1 MNRRCFPTVGP
12 GAVVQNSVME
22 KQPKMIMINCAK
34 QGHYSNCSMLVA
46 GLMLLLLFL
55 PASDAK
61 ADSFRC
67 GLKVVRSGDAQSVLV
82 KACGE
87 PLRRDSAQER
97 VGSGS
102 SQKTVR
108 VQRWYYKNS
117 GRRLERVVMLHEGKI
132 IAVRTGER

>member
-1 MNRRCFPTVGP
+1 M
-12 GAVVQNSVME
+12 QNGVME
-22 KQPKMIMINCAK
+22 KQLKLIMIKGVK
-34 QGHYSNCSMLVA
+34 QGHYRNRRLQVGALMI
-46 GLMLLLLFL
+46 LMLLL
-55 PASDAK
+55 PANNAM

-67 GLKVVRSGDAQSVLV
+67 GQKVVRSGDAESVLV

-87 PLRRDSAQER
+87 PLMRDSAQER

-117 GRRLERVVMLHEGKI
+117 GRRLERVVMLHEGRI
-132 IAVRTGER
+132 IAVRVSER